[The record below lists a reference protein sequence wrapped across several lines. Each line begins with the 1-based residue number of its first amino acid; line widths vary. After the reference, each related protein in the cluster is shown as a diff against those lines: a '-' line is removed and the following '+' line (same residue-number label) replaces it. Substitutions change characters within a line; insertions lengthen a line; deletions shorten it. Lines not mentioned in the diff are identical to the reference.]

1 MTNKLTFSI
10 KKYNSESKKISFYKD
25 VLDIFSQNILLK
37 IDNFNMDLELEN
49 EINLGVASDKFYT
62 IYNRKISSLSNQ
74 NFILTFS
81 LLDEIFFENNDV
93 NLFTERLYNIL
104 NSYFTILS
112 FVAVEDSIGDITF
125 YCICSAI
132 VKNIFLDHI
141 QAKII
146 ESNKKLED
154 LIGVLSYN
162 LILGGTKSEAPE
174 SKFIHILINE
184 LNNFNY
190 NLTAATEHE
199 KNVYILNSYVR
210 ASTLLE
216 HHNTLLNEILIQNPN
231 LKQII
236 TDIIDHK
243 NLNIQLK

>member
-10 KKYNSESKKISFYKD
+10 KKYNSESKKTSFYKD
-25 VLDIFSQNILLK
+25 VSDIFSQNILFK
-37 IDNFNMDLELEN
+37 IDNFNMDLEMEN
-49 EINLGVASDKFYT
+49 EMNLGIASDKFYT
-62 IYNRKISSLSNQ
+62 VYNRKISSISNQ

-93 NLFTERLYNIL
+93 NLFTQRLYNAL
-104 NSYFTILS
+104 NNHFTILS
-112 FVAVEDSIGDITF
+112 FVTVRDGIGDITF

-141 QAKII
+141 QAKVI
-146 ESNKKLED
+146 EAGKNLEE

-174 SKFIHILINE
+174 SKFIHILINK
-184 LNNFNY
+184 LNKFNY
-190 NLTAATEHE
+190 NLEAATEHE

-210 ASTLLE
+210 ASSLLE
-216 HHNTLLNEILIQNPN
+216 HHNALLNELLTQNPN
-231 LKQII
+231 LKPII
-236 TDIIDHK
+236 TAIIEHK
-243 NLNIQLK
+243 NLNIQIK

>member
-10 KKYNSESKKISFYKD
+10 KKYNSESKKTSFYKD
-25 VLDIFSQNILLK
+25 VSDIFSQNILFQF
-37 IDNFNMDLELEN
+37 DNFNMDLEMEN
-49 EINLGVASDKFYT
+49 EMNLGIASDKFYT
-62 IYNRKISSLSNQ
+62 VYNRKISSISNQ

-93 NLFTERLYNIL
+93 NLFTQRLYNAL
-104 NSYFTILS
+104 NNHFTILS
-112 FVAVEDSIGDITF
+112 FVTVRDGIGDITF

-132 VKNIFLDHI
+132 VKTIFLDHI
-141 QAKII
+141 QAKVI
-146 ESNKKLED
+146 EAGKNLEE

-184 LNNFNY
+184 LNKFNY
-190 NLTAATEHE
+190 NLEAATEHE

-210 ASTLLE
+210 ASSLLE
-216 HHNTLLNEILIQNPN
+216 HHNALLNELLTQNPN
-231 LKQII
+231 LKPII
-236 TDIIDHK
+236 TAIIEHK
-243 NLNIQLK
+243 NLKIQIK